1 MVVRMELRRKQS
13 TERTSLRQT
22 LRELRDELGIS
33 QADLARELGTSQPA
47 VLKTESSQDPRLST
61 IQRYVR
67 GLGNVT
73 GQTAEVSVIAEI
85 GGRAAVVDMPQSSDA
100 DIEPAG
106 AGERTMTDDASRP
119 RALQTAWRLRAWD
132 DPVLEAAW
140 LEQGVISMSA
150 DEIGDLTSWPGDGAV
165 GDLLSAALP
174 DRSPQAIGTFVT
186 YWRYF
191 RREMA
196 VGDIVVTPMSGR
208 RAGTARITGEYRY
221 LPDQADPRLR
231 HTRTVEW
238 LSSGPRS
245 ELDDDIRKVVNAP
258 GTLCRIGAPDAAERL
273 S

>member
-1 MVVRMELRRKQS
+1 MRRRHQQTDGDTHS
-13 TERTSLRQT
+13 QT

-47 VLKTESSQDPRLST
+47 VLKTESSQDPLLST

-73 GQTAEVSVIAEI
+73 GQTAEVCVIAEI
-85 GGRAAVVDMPQSSDA
+85 GGRAAVLDLPQSNDPGV
-100 DIEPAG
+100 EPAVT
-106 AGERTMTDDASRP
+106 EVRTMTTDATRP
-119 RALQTAWRLRAWD
+119 PALQTAWRLRAWD

-140 LEQGVISMSA
+140 LARGIISMSA
-150 DEIGDLTSWPGDGAV
+150 DEIGDLTSWPGDDAV

-208 RAGTARITGEYRY
+208 GAGTARITGEYRY